1 MRLHAFI
8 LTTAIVAT
16 GAVSYASAPA
26 YDALFVDVPQKADRL
41 ALPKEHGTSY
51 VIIKSEGDGMT
62 ILNKIRVDGGTFE
75 RAASDLSGNSIA
87 QLTTGG
93 RS

>member
-1 MRLHAFI
+1 MKLHALI

-26 YDALFVDVPQKADRL
+26 YDALFADVPQKADRL
-41 ALPKEHGTSY
+41 EVPKEHGTSY

-62 ILNKIRVDGGTFE
+62 ILSKIRVDGGAFE
-75 RAASDLSGNSIA
+75 RAATDLSGNVVA
-87 QLTTGG
+87 QLATGG